1 MRRKRLGRDGP
12 EVSILCL
19 GTMTWGTQTGE
30 AEAHRQIDMALDHGV
45 NFIDTAEM
53 YPTNPVRAATLGRTE
68 DILGDWLTR
77 SGRRG
82 EVVIA
87 TKVTGSGNKEIH
99 DGAPI
104 TPARIEA
111 AVDASLRR
119 LRTDVIDIYQLH
131 WPNRGSYHFR
141 QNWNFDPSGL
151 ERSAA
156 LAHMDEVLQTLRRLV
171 GAGKIR
177 HFGLSNETAWGM
189 AQWIARAEATGGPR
203 PVSVQNEYSLLC
215 RLFDTDMAELSLAET
230 VPLLAYS
237 PLAAGLLTG
246 KYAGDVI
253 PEGSRRDANPTLNGR
268 TTPRVW
274 EAISAYFAV
283 AAEHRMDPVQMAL
296 AFVAERPFTGSVILG
311 ASRIEHLERAL
322 GAAELDLTEAA
333 RTDIAAVHKAHP
345 LPF

>member
-1 MRRKRLGRDGP
+1 MRCKRLGRDGP
-12 EVSILCL
+12 EVSTLCL

-30 AEAHRQIDMALDHGV
+30 TEAHRQIDMALDHGV

-53 YPTNPVRAATLGRTE
+53 YPTNPVKAATLGRTE
-68 DILGDWLTR
+68 DILGDWLVR

-87 TKVTGSGNKEIH
+87 TKVTGAGNKEVMG
-99 DGAPI
+99 GAPI
-104 TPARIEA
+104 TPERIVQ
-111 AVDASLRR
+111 AVEASLRR
-119 LRTDVIDIYQLH
+119 LRSDWIDLYQLH

-141 QNWNFDPSGL
+141 QNWAYDPSGQDTAVT
-151 ERSAA
+151 RS
-156 LAHMDEVLQTLRRLV
+156 HMDEVLGTMQRLIA
-171 GAGKIR
+171 AGKVR

-203 PVSVQNEYSLLC
+203 PVSIQNEYSLLC
-215 RLFDTDMAELSLAET
+215 RLFDTDMAELSVSEQ

-253 PEGSRRDANPTLNGR
+253 PEGSRRAVNPTLNGR

-274 EAISAYFAV
+274 EAVSAYLAV

-311 ASRIEHLERAL
+311 ASWLEHLQRAL
-322 GAAELDLTEAA
+322 GAEELRLTDAA
-333 RTDIAAVHKAHP
+333 RADIAAVHKAHP
-345 LPF
+345 MPF